1 MRLIVIFFTILI
13 ISFLSLAK
21 ISTLSFAKQ
30 NDQNKKITPVPK
42 VISVL
47 PDKKITINPSNQIKQ
62 GDTIF
67 VNIQTNKT
75 LINPYALFNNK
86 KYKFFSTDKGEY
98 MSIIGLSALS
108 SPGTYSLILKDDS
121 KSLNDKKSL
130 KVLSAHYPIQNLVIS
145 KSTGGIQ
152 PSPGEMARVQRAK
165 DTLTGNAHWDI
176 KSIPYLSPAKGCIIS
191 DYGLIRYYNGK
202 PSGNYHKG
210 IDIKAPQGE
219 TIGTIAPGKVIIAR
233 MFRLH
238 GGTVAIDHG
247 QGLVSFYLHMSK
259 IAAKEGQIVN
269 QNQKIGEVGSTGFA
283 TGPHLHWGLYVHGTP
298 VDPMKFWIKPT
309 PKCG

>member
-21 ISTLSFAKQ
+21 INNFSFAS
-30 NDQNKKITPVPK
+30 QNKQIKQYTPVPE
-42 VISVL
+42 VVTI
-47 PDKKITINPSNQIKQ
+47 PDKRITINPSSKVKQ

-67 VNIQTNKT
+67 VKVESKMI
-75 LINPYALFNNK
+75 LVNPYVRFNGQKYNLFSHK
-86 KYKFFSTDKGEY
+86 KGGYY
-98 MSIIGLSALS
+98 AMIGLSALS
-108 SPGTYSLILKDDS
+108 SPGIYSLILKDDS
-121 KSLNDKKSL
+121 NFLNDKKSL
-130 KVLSAHYPIQNLVIS
+130 KVLSANYPIQNLVIS

-152 PSPGEMARVQRAK
+152 PSPGELAKVQKAK
-165 DTLTGNAHWDI
+165 DTLTKNAYWNT

-210 IDIKAPQGE
+210 VDIKAPKGE
-219 TIGTIAPGKVIIAR
+219 TIKTIASGKVIIAK

-259 IAAKEGQIVN
+259 INIKEGQIVN
-269 QNQKIGEVGSTGFA
+269 QNEKIGEVGSTGFA

-298 VDPMKFWIKPT
+298 VDPMKFWIKST
-309 PKCG
+309 QKCG